1 MEALDAPVG
10 DEEDFGRVLELI
22 GPLYW
27 HRFDAELDARVFERT
42 VYSAEAY
49 EAGGSLIEGWDLTP
63 RLGEIDAPTLIVVG
77 RDDFVTPPSQARTL
91 REGISHSALI
101 VLERSGHMPWLEEP
115 DAFFGAIRGW
125 VERT

>member
-1 MEALDAPVG
+1 
-10 DEEDFGRVLELI
+10 VLEII

-27 HRFDAELDARVFERT
+27 HRFDAEFDARAFART
-42 VYSAEAY
+42 LDSAEAY

-63 RLGEIDAPTLIVVG
+63 RLGEIEAPTLIVVG

-101 VLERSGHMPWLEEP
+101 VLGRSGHMPWLEEP
-115 DAFFGAIRGW
+115 NAFFGAPRGW